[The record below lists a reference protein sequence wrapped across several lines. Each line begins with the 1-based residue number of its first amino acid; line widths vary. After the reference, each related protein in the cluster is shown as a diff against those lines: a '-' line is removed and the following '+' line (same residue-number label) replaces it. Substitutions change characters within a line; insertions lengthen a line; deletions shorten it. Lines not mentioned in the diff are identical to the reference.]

1 MLRNFLALSL
11 LVAICSSTGWSQYK
25 VLPVAA
31 QFKTESA
38 IKKKRSNKSRVFN
51 NSAEFSPDGKK
62 VIDEYYKGYVL
73 PTMTNIKE
81 GSKFGTLRIEL
92 QKDLASAKSTSARKY
107 VSDMIYGLTKKI
119 ADGSKYHPG
128 ARYNAML
135 VLGDLNDVEATFRGA
150 AKPPLPKEAVL
161 RDLLTRYKHPK
172 TSDVIKMG
180 ALLGLLRHAELRTH
194 PASPKPLSAAQRAG
208 LAKYAVAM
216 MAVEK
221 APEGRDADGHNW
233 MRRRSAELVG
243 VCGVAGAKDVYA
255 KALIKVI
262 LEPESDLSVRC
273 AAAEALGKLDLKSS
287 TLKADDVAKTLGK
300 LAVDCTSAEIE
311 ILKEMLLSRGGGG
324 GEYGGGGYGGD
335 DEIVFSDERTI
346 PTRRRLITRLLQ
358 VKSGLV
364 GDGKKGGIQH
374 SMKGGDKASEEIVMA
389 VDSLLENAKNHEF
402 GAPQLGKALRTQSTE
417 LSTKVAGVAAA
428 AAPAT
433 PAAG

>member
-1 MLRNFLALSL
+1 
-11 LVAICSSTGWSQYK
+11 
-25 VLPVAA
+25 
-31 QFKTESA
+31 
-38 IKKKRSNKSRVFN
+38 
-51 NSAEFSPDGKK
+51 
-62 VIDEYYKGYVL
+62 
-73 PTMTNIKE
+73 
-81 GSKFGTLRIEL
+81 
-92 QKDLASAKSTSARKY
+92 
-107 VSDMIYGLTKKI
+107 
-119 ADGSKYHPG
+119 
-128 ARYNAML
+128 
-135 VLGDLNDVEATFRGA
+135 
-150 AKPPLPKEAVL
+150 
-161 RDLLTRYKHPK
+161 
-172 TSDVIKMG
+172 
-180 ALLGLLRHAELRTH
+180 
-194 PASPKPLSAAQRAG
+194 

-324 GEYGGGGYGGD
+324 GEYGGGGYGGGRRGGYGQGGGYGGEEGGFGRGGD